1 MRGMVFGVFDGLHE
15 GHRRFLSDAMSR
27 ATTLI
32 VVVARD
38 ASTQVRKGKMP
49 KMSESERLKAVSE
62 YLRGATVVLGDET
75 EGSWHVIDEH
85 DPERVFLG
93 YDQGEMSR
101 ELKRMGIP
109 FTFLD
114 AFEPGKYKSSVLR
127 Y

>member
-15 GHRRFLSDAMSR
+15 GHKRFLSDAYGR
-27 ATTLI
+27 TTSLV

-38 ASTQVRKGKMP
+38 VSTRARKGKMP
-49 KMSESERLKAVSE
+49 KMSEAERVKAVSD
-62 YLRGATVVLGDET
+62 YLKDATVVLGDEH

-114 AFEPGKYKSSVLR
+114 AYEPGKCKSSKL
-127 Y
+127 